1 MWNKALVTRRSVCYL
16 RNGEHSQIWPQ
27 HVPSFLQRCVMNLSA
42 LFSLDLWLAFSS
54 FKDDRIKIYLSVLLV
69 QQSSFK
75 ISKLINFKT
84 ILFYFKK
91 DELNENEAYTP
102 RTNEN
107 RGRTKTAEHQRR
119 LTKSKT
125 ASRPKSG
132 NCFCL
137 VSYFL
142 IIWTAIF
149 CIAIFNKLDI
159 GVIRAPE
166 KNTLSS
172 VFENHP
178 FLLLP
183 GPAALSQP
191 EPIQAPLVVNNL
203 EDFNFSCSQYE
214 ASS

>member
-1 MWNKALVTRRSVCYL
+1 MCDECKYFIFIRPRAL
-16 RNGEHSQIWPQ
+16 
-27 HVPSFLQRCVMNLSA
+27 
-42 LFSLDLWLAFSS
+42 SS

-102 RTNEN
+102 RTDEN

-166 KNTLSS
+166 RNTLSS

-191 EPIQAPLVVNNL
+191 EQFQAPLVVHNL
-203 EDFNFSCSQYE
+203 EDFNFSCSHYE